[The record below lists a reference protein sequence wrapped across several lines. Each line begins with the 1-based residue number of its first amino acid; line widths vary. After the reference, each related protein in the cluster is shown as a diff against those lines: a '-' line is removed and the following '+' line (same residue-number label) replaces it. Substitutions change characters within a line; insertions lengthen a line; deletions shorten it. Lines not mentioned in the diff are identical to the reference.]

1 MWPFEKPF
9 GANLIQ
15 DHFSFRH
22 KAYLKLMGY
31 PFIWS
36 RGELVLR
43 HLQPQDGDHI
53 LDIGC
58 GVGLFVS
65 EFAARG
71 AQVTG
76 LDIERQNIAIEVPQ
90 NPFVRRRVS
99 FVCADAVSLP
109 FRDGTFGKITMVECL
124 EHIKEDGKALSEIR
138 RVLSP
143 KGIVVITVP
152 TYPGYPPHRV
162 FARVIPLLPQRLLRR
177 AARDSQK
184 RVLTYSEDPDSV
196 VLAKADTN
204 EMLKAFGH
212 VRHYTQESL
221 ISLLRE
227 HGFNILHVKQFQKL
241 FESEMIAF
249 NLGVRGFQRP
259 LLYPFMRAVALLDH
273 CLPRSYPG
281 VELLVVASKT

>member
-249 NLGVRGFQRP
+249 N
-259 LLYPFMRAVALLDH
+259 VALLDH